1 MRIIKD
7 LQFSMDVL
15 LKEASQSEDL
25 IQQIEFNTKSVIEC
39 LQTTN
44 QNMVD
49 TITDLDMVLSRL
61 NLLK

>member
-1 MRIIKD
+1 MKIIKD
-7 LQFSMDVL
+7 LQFNMDVL